1 MDPITLAAVTS
12 AVTVLGTKVAEGAA
26 SEAGKTLWGG
36 VKELFGWKNEPAS
49 AEIAQCVAEHL
60 QDYPEH
66 ASQVIQLLQ
75 HDKGAVGMLVGK
87 INAEKVLVAQKIDT
101 VNM

>member
-1 MDPITLAAVTS
+1 MDPIILAMLTS

-36 VKELFGWKNEPAS
+36 VKDLFGWKNEPPS
-49 AEIAQCVAEHL
+49 AEIPQRAAKHL
-60 QDYPEH
+60 QDHPEH
-66 ASQVIQLLQ
+66 ASQVVQLLQ
-75 HDKGAVGMLVGK
+75 QDKEAVGMLVGQ
-87 INAEKVLVAQKIDT
+87 INAEKVIVAHKIDT